1 MGADR
6 VHLHSRE
13 QGSPQP
19 SPAPAR
25 AGCTQIVA
33 HQTRSGQARRTK
45 RVGINAKS
53 DPGVKALCRL
63 ATRSP
68 SHPIPSHRVEGGDI
82 PGGVNGSSLG
92 LPSLPPSLAH
102 LAAQLQLQLQDRSWH
117 SSRGERELLAVFL
130 GEGWYWTVK
139 KTKRAQANGGRSWT
153 AWKLGPEIGGEG
165 RGAGSR
171 GSGGG

>member
-1 MGADR
+1 MPRAIRGSRHCAASPR
-6 VHLHSRE
+6 V
-13 QGSPQP
+13 P
-19 SPAPAR
+19 
-25 AGCTQIVA
+25 
-33 HQTRSGQARRTK
+33 
-45 RVGINAKS
+45 
-53 DPGVKALCRL
+53 
-63 ATRSP
+63 
-68 SHPIPSHRVEGGDI
+68 HPIPSHRVEGGDI

-117 SSRGERELLAVFL
+117 STCGERELLAVFL

-139 KTKRAQANGGRSWT
+139 KKQKELRLMAAGLGQLGSCVRRS
-153 AWKLGPEIGGEG
+153 GGEG